1 MPNRT
6 DPYRGRTEAKFNRN
20 LDHAEPNVGEPDSEP
35 EPYTCLPIP
44 LKPKPANLGEL
55 DGGKVVGTRDRID
68 DALVFLEGRRA
79 IGVELV
85 PAATADRTKL
95 ERLRNAETTVIHVD
109 QEIDEI
115 VDQSSKQMIRIHGF

>member
-1 MPNRT
+1 MRDAEP
-6 DPYRGRTEAKFNRN
+6 KFNRN
-20 LDHAEPNVGEPDSEP
+20 LDYAEPNLGEPDSEP
-35 EPYTCLPIP
+35 EPYLLTDTA
-44 LKPKPANLGEL
+44 KPKPANLGEL
-55 DGGKVVGTRDRID
+55 DSGKVVGTRDRID